1 MPENKKRVVKMFW
14 ADRLGNKSAAY
25 QATLGHTIDMAGHS
39 NTGELHTS
47 LWYSFNNTAAGNILI
62 DPSRGVSKIWF
73 AVTEMDRTH
82 MYDQGGIGFVVQDTL
97 LLSPSSCYS
106 FSDDG
111 LVAHWVIAVS
121 VVALV
126 HGLRLTWLA
135 FDQIRSN
142 VLADS
147 VFLEEDKYDENS
159 NPVLNVVDLQLSNA
173 ISIGNGTYTQYSI
186 VSPLWG
192 EARSTGNIAAVV
204 GGQTYRTPW
213 GLIFDQLHFCDNE

>member
-1 MPENKKRVVKMFW
+1 MPENNKRVVKMFW
-14 ADRLGNKSAAY
+14 ADRLGKQLATY

-47 LWYSFNNTAAGNILI
+47 LWYSFNKTTTGNILI
-62 DPSRGVSKIWF
+62 DPSHGVSKIWF
-73 AVTEMDRTH
+73 TVTEMGRTH
-82 MYDQGGIGFVVQDTL
+82 MYDQGGIGFVIQDTL

-106 FSDDG
+106 RSDDG

-121 VVALV
+121 GVTLV
-126 HGLRLTWLA
+126 HVLRLTRAA

-147 VFLEEDKYDENS
+147 VFLEEDKYDENR
-159 NPVLNVVDLQLSNA
+159 NPILNVVDLQLTNA

-192 EARSTGNIAAVV
+192 NPRNIGNIAAVV

-213 GLIFDQLHFCDNE
+213 SPIFDQLHFCDNE